1 MSGVAG
7 AGGLRTGSHPT
18 PLLFDNDGVFLFT
31 HDVFVA
37 VYYVIMCNMVLWVF
51 LGNIGLGDPRCR
63 C

>member
-7 AGGLRTGSHPT
+7 AGGSRTGSHPI

-31 HDVFVA
+31 HDIFVA

-51 LGNIGLGDPRCR
+51 LGNLGLEDRRCR